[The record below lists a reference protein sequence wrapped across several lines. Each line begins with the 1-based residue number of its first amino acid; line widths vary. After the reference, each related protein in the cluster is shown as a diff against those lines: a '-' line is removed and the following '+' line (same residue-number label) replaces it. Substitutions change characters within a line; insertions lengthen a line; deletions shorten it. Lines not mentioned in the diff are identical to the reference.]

1 MKTLSQL
8 KKICKEKE
16 WELNS
21 NFGDFRYELETIS
34 ESGLNPWRLC
44 SFEESPSNYCCGLHE
59 FGQFNLYN
67 ERVRYPYTRASLATQ
82 EQWEVL
88 LQYYILVSKRK
99 YFRCSTLSLQIY
111 KYLEAALKN
120 LGFNL
125 LAEIKSRHSRTYKI
139 LIWDL
144 RL

>member
-16 WELNS
+16 WELIS
-21 NFGDFRYELETIS
+21 NDFRYDLEIIS
-34 ESGLNPWRLC
+34 DNPWRLC
-44 SFEESPSNYCCGLHE
+44 GFEESPSNYCCGLYE
-59 FGQFNLYN
+59 FGEFNLNN
-67 ERVRYPYTRASLATQ
+67 ERNTYPYTQGPLATQ

-88 LQYYILVSKRK
+88 LQYYIRSSKRK
-99 YFRCSTLSLQIY
+99 YFRCSTLSLKDY

-125 LAEIKSRHSRTYKI
+125 LAKINSRHSKTYKI
-139 LIWDL
+139 LVWDL